1 MFSSSPV
8 AITSQKESS
17 QSEVFDEDLPAPRA
31 PRVELEAVQ
40 LSHKQQQQQ
49 QQSYPIPAGRI
60 RSPRPR
66 WKEPVRSLSSD
77 GFDNFAFEGFHSV
90 FSCNVVTLSSYAFRL

>member
-17 QSEVFDEDLPAPRA
+17 QSEVFDEDLPAPMA

-49 QQSYPIPAGRI
+49 PYPIPAGRI
-60 RSPRPR
+60 RSPSRPR

-90 FSCNVVTLSSYAFRL
+90 FSCNVVTLSSAFRL